1 MPAVQ
6 GRLYTQHD
14 FNLGEFTMIRI
25 STLHARISM
34 GMALIMALASAAIA
48 APPAADTS
56 RLPWGGALA
65 SKSTR
70 ASPAA
75 TPTEILKVSLPPSV
89 NAAGEYSLLNM
100 TITARNLTSG
110 VRNILLTFK
119 HEDDGGKPWIVET
132 NVSWTNALPQP
143 GTVVA
148 RLGIPARQFEYNGF
162 WRLERVSII
171 DAAGYEESPSLP
183 DDTNRVLS
191 VDGSPKAMPP
201 VFEAGGVNLTPS
213 VSLMNSPPGQPTSLG
228 PEIGAKFN
236 VSDPS
241 SIGVAVVRATFCLD
255 GGPYDGECMLL
266 YGTSNKAY
274 RFNKGPLTVGGR
286 TFRGSTTP
294 GIYRLWQLEVCRTNG
309 ACHRLGGVRYQ
320 FDPGL
325 GQYLDKTT
333 IEVTP

>member
-6 GRLYTQHD
+6 GRPYTQHD

-25 STLHARISM
+25 SILHARISM
-34 GMALIMALASAAIA
+34 GMALIMVLASAAIA
-48 APPAADTS
+48 APPTADIS

-65 SKSTR
+65 NKSTR
-70 ASPAA
+70 ASTAA

-110 VRNILLTFK
+110 VRNIFLTFK
-119 HEDDGGKPWIVET
+119 NEDDGRKPWIVET
-132 NVSWTNALPQP
+132 YVTWTNALPQP

-148 RLGIPARQFEYNGF
+148 RLGIPARQFEYNGI
-162 WRLERVSII
+162 WRLEQVSII
-171 DAAGYEESPSLP
+171 NAAGDQEFPSLP

-213 VSLMNSPPGQPTSLG
+213 VSMMSSPPGQPTTFG
-228 PEIGAKFN
+228 PQIGAQFN

-241 SIGVAVVRATFCLD
+241 SIGVAVVRAMFCLD
-255 GGPYDGECMLL
+255 GGSFGGDCLYL
-266 YGTSNKAY
+266 YGSSNKAY

-286 TFRGSTTP
+286 TFRGATTP
-294 GIYRLWQLEVCRTNG
+294 GIYKLWQLEVCRTNG
-309 ACHRLGGVRYQ
+309 ACHSLGGVPYQ
-320 FDPGL
+320 FDHAL
-325 GQYLDKTT
+325 VQYLDKTT